1 MVAPAAVQQAVH
13 AVANIQR
20 AIKGR
25 PVEDFV
31 YKNPGSLATIG
42 RNAAV
47 ANVAGIKFRGLAA
60 WLVWLLVHIMR
71 LVGFR
76 NRLVVLIN
84 WAWDYFFYDRAV
96 RLIVPCSS
104 QRADDG

>member
-1 MVAPAAVQQAVH
+1 LSA
-13 AVANIQR
+13 
-20 AIKGR
+20 
-25 PVEDFV
+25 EEFV

-47 ANVAGIKFRGLAA
+47 AEVGGLRLRGFAA
-60 WLVWLLVHIMR
+60 WLVWLVVHLMR

-96 RLIVPCSS
+96 RLIMPCGRWPWTSPWRGDES
-104 QRADDG
+104 GEAPEA